1 MDPLTIIG
9 YIISILVVAV
19 PIAYTYS
26 KKLGIALSII
36 YRLMNTV
43 STFMQGDLDH
53 VWTDTEYATLGKS
66 IVELTTEVHNNT
78 SIDAVLNFKKE

>member
-19 PIAYTYS
+19 PLAYTYS
-26 KKLGIALSII
+26 KKLGVALSII

-43 STFMQGDLDH
+43 STFMQGNLDH
-53 VWTDTEYATLGKS
+53 EWTDTEYAALGKS

-78 SIDAVLNFKKE
+78 GIDAVLNYKAQ